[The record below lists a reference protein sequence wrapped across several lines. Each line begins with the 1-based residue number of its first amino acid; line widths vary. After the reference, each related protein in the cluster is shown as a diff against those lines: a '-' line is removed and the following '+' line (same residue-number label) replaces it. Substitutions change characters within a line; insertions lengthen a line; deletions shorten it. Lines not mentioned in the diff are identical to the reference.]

1 MVQKSDDYIR
11 SDADLRGE
19 QENCISVAFL
29 SSELQCSIPWEH

>member
-11 SDADLRGE
+11 SDADLRGK
-19 QENCISVAFL
+19 QENCISVAF